1 MKNWIESHQKAITCA
16 SIILMILIIGAN
28 VAYTITGGIHYMTRI
43 AKLGEVSQMALLQEI
58 ERAANIYG
66 IDIYR
71 PGASKEKLSSFTR
84 QIEGLPNW
92 PVAYFEA
99 LAPIQS
105 TGWYHDAETVSC
117 LIILGWLVLASMNE
131 NETSRIKIS

>member
-1 MKNWIESHQKAITCA
+1 MKNWIESHQKAITYA

-28 VAYTITGGIHYMTRI
+28 VAFTITGGIHYITRV
-43 AKLGEVSQMALLQEI
+43 AKLGEASQMALLQEI
-58 ERAANIYG
+58 ELAANTYG

-71 PGASKEKLSSFTR
+71 PGISEEKLAEFTR

-99 LAPIQS
+99 LSPIQNA
-105 TGWYHDAETVSC
+105 GWYHDTETVSC
-117 LIILGWLVLASMNE
+117 LIILGWLVFARTQE
-131 NETSRIKIS
+131 RR